1 MPDKTTI
8 GISKELRLF
17 IEALVEKVILEGGS
31 LEDQKKYLNRFCL
44 MDGIDYVQLEK
55 NLSVLFETAE
65 ELKKHESKGS
75 ERLLRKLGKEC
86 YLYEDETTKI
96 ISTINTKRSETEAKR
111 RAEEDAERKATEE
124 AEAKRRAEE
133 DAERKAS
140 EEAEAKRRAEEDAE
154 RKAIEYANLRAQEA
168 ERRAKEEVERIR
180 KEREEAERKAKE
192 EKEKEMVKRMV
203 VIHNG
208 LLIIMVLLISY
219 FEFSTFKKW
228 GWAFIPLLV
237 NIVYSFYR
245 IINIM
250 DYCYGKREFHR
261 YEFTLSFITILII
274 NIAAF
279 CFPNAWS
286 LAVLI
291 PIPIISFIIDNAV
304 HKRQREERMKTIHNG
319 LLFTMVLLVSYI
331 EFATFDSWGW
341 AFVPLIVNIAY
352 SVFRINLI
360 EDLSR
365 GEFKTHEFAWTI
377 ITLLIIN
384 VVAFCFPNAW
394 SLAVL
399 IPILIVYFMIDS
411 NIH

>member
-86 YLYEDETTKI
+86 YLYENETTKI
-96 ISTINTKRSETEAKR
+96 ISTINTKRSET
-111 RAEEDAERKATEE
+111 
-124 AEAKRRAEE
+124 
-133 DAERKAS
+133 
-140 EEAEAKRRAEEDAE
+140 EAKRRAEEDAE